1 VSVLKIENLDILNK
15 LQNINTNSKKS
26 EIDTEAF
33 EKALKAA
40 QQSKDSVK
48 LKAACQQFEALF
60 VQMMMKNMRSTIQD
74 GGFIEKSY
82 AREMFEGMFD
92 EEIAKEVSKGQGI
105 GVSQMMYEQLSKTL
119 KDNNE

>member
-1 VSVLKIENLDILNK
+1 MKIENLDILNK

-105 GVSQMMYEQLSKTL
+105 GISQMMYDQLSQSIK
-119 KDNNE
+119 KDEE